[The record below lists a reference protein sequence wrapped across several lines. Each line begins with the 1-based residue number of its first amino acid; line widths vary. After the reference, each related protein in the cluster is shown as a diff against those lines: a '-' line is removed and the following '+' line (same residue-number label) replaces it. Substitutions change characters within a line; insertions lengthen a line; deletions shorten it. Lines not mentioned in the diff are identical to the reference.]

1 MAKLEIKVESK
12 WSYCLSGK
20 IGCIQAMVGQFKT
33 QARAFMHMH
42 FNTLS
47 HIIHS
52 QTEIASMN
60 VNYKKI
66 YYLKILSNHCY
77 TTMKSIQNLI
87 NIINYSFINYNR
99 LSSNITTAGNLTL
112 LDKKV

>member
-1 MAKLEIKVESK
+1 MVSGQDSMCGGNFKNMTEGKFNPLCFVVKLEIKVESK

-20 IGCIQAMVGQFKT
+20 ICCIQAMVGQFKT
-33 QARAFMHMH
+33 QARVFMHMH

-47 HIIHS
+47 QIIHS

-66 YYLKILSNHCY
+66 YYLKILSNHYY
-77 TTMKSIQNLI
+77 TTMKSIQN
-87 NIINYSFINYNR
+87 
-99 LSSNITTAGNLTL
+99 
-112 LDKKV
+112 